1 MSILSEVKKG
11 LPIPDDDPS
20 FDDEIMPLLY
30 SAFFNLKQ
38 LGVGPGST
46 FAVTKESEWDEFTC
60 KEDERDAVKTYVIL
74 KVKLLFDP
82 PQSGAA
88 MNALTE
94 SIKELE
100 VRLEWNAD
108 YDT

>member
-1 MSILSEVKKG
+1 MSILSDIKKAI
-11 LPIPDDDPS
+11 PIPEDSDD
-20 FDDEIMPLLY
+20 FDNEILPLING
-30 SAFFNLKQ
+30 AFFNLKQ
-38 LGVGPGST
+38 LGVGPLNT
-46 FAVTKESEWDEFTC
+46 FYVDTDSEWSDFDC
-60 KEDERDAVKTYVIL
+60 KDDALGAVKTYVGL

-82 PQSGAA
+82 PQSGSA